1 MAYKFQEGNIAYIV
15 DNARFLREVIILRVT
30 RDFCTIR
37 YIDSRTMIKIRTSR
51 LYENKKEAEQS
62 IPFSA
67 RPKSSNWEY
76 YLLNRRIEKFKINH

>member
-1 MAYKFQEGNIAYIV
+1 MAYKFQQGNKAYIV

-37 YIDSRTMIKIRTSR
+37 YIDSRTIIKIRTNR
-51 LYENKKEAEQS
+51 LYANKKEAEQS

-76 YLLNRRIEKFKINH
+76 YFNH

>member
-1 MAYKFQEGNIAYIV
+1 MANKFQQGNKAYIV

-37 YIDSRTMIKIRTSR
+37 YIDSRTIIKIRTSR
-51 LYENKKEAEQS
+51 LYANKKEAEQS

-76 YLLNRRIEKFKINH
+76 YFNH

>member
-1 MAYKFQEGNIAYIV
+1 MAYKFQQGNKAYIV

-30 RDFCTIR
+30 RDFCTI
-37 YIDSRTMIKIRTSR
+37 IKIRTSR
-51 LYENKKEAEQS
+51 LYANKKEAEQS

-76 YLLNRRIEKFKINH
+76 YFNH

>member
-1 MAYKFQEGNIAYIV
+1 MFQQGNKAYIV

-37 YIDSRTMIKIRTSR
+37 YIDSRTIIKIRTSR
-51 LYENKKEAEQS
+51 LYANKKEAEQS

-76 YLLNRRIEKFKINH
+76 YFNH

>member
-1 MAYKFQEGNIAYIV
+1 MAYKFQQGNKAYIV

-37 YIDSRTMIKIRTSR
+37 YIDSRTIIKIRTSR
-51 LYENKKEAEQS
+51 LYANKKEAEQS

-76 YLLNRRIEKFKINH
+76 YFNH

>member
-1 MAYKFQEGNIAYIV
+1 MAYKFQQGNKAYIV

-37 YIDSRTMIKIRTSR
+37 YIDSRTIIKIRTSR
-51 LYENKKEAEQS
+51 LYANKKEAEQS

-67 RPKSSNWEY
+67 HPKSSNWEY
-76 YLLNRRIEKFKINH
+76 YFNH

>member
-1 MAYKFQEGNIAYIV
+1 MANKFQQGNKAYIV

-37 YIDSRTMIKIRTSR
+37 YIDSRTIIKIRTSR
-51 LYENKKEAEQS
+51 LYAEQS

-76 YLLNRRIEKFKINH
+76 YFNH

>member
-1 MAYKFQEGNIAYIV
+1 MAYKFQQGNKAYIV
-15 DNARFLREVIILRVT
+15 DNARFLHEVIILRVT

-37 YIDSRTMIKIRTSR
+37 YIDSRTIIKIRTSR
-51 LYENKKEAEQS
+51 LYAHKKEAEQS

-76 YLLNRRIEKFKINH
+76 YFNH

>member
-1 MAYKFQEGNIAYIV
+1 MANKFQQGNKAYIV

-37 YIDSRTMIKIRTSR
+37 YIDSRTIIKIRTSR
-51 LYENKKEAEQS
+51 LYANKKEAEQS
-62 IPFSA
+62 ISFSA

-76 YLLNRRIEKFKINH
+76 YFNH

>member
-1 MAYKFQEGNIAYIV
+1 MANKFQQGNKAYIV

-37 YIDSRTMIKIRTSR
+37 YIDSRTIIKIRTSR
-51 LYENKKEAEQS
+51 LYANKKEAEQS

-67 RPKSSNWEY
+67 RPKSSNCEY
-76 YLLNRRIEKFKINH
+76 YFNH

>member
-1 MAYKFQEGNIAYIV
+1 MANKFQQGNKAYIV
-15 DNARFLREVIILRVT
+15 DNARYLREVIILRVT

-37 YIDSRTMIKIRTSR
+37 YIDSRTIIKIRTSR
-51 LYENKKEAEQS
+51 LYANKKEAEQS

-76 YLLNRRIEKFKINH
+76 YFNH

>member
-1 MAYKFQEGNIAYIV
+1 MANKFQQGNKAYIV

-37 YIDSRTMIKIRTSR
+37 YIDSRTRIKIRTSR
-51 LYENKKEAEQS
+51 LYANKKEAEQS

-76 YLLNRRIEKFKINH
+76 YFNH

>member
-1 MAYKFQEGNIAYIV
+1 MANKFQQGNKAYIV

-37 YIDSRTMIKIRTSR
+37 YIDSRTIIKIRTSR
-51 LYENKKEAEQS
+51 LYAQS

-76 YLLNRRIEKFKINH
+76 YFNH

>member
-1 MAYKFQEGNIAYIV
+1 MFQQGNKAYIV
-15 DNARFLREVIILRVT
+15 DNARYLREVIILRVT

-37 YIDSRTMIKIRTSR
+37 YIDSRTIIKIRTSR
-51 LYENKKEAEQS
+51 LYANKKEAEQS

-76 YLLNRRIEKFKINH
+76 YFNH

>member
-1 MAYKFQEGNIAYIV
+1 MAYKFQQVNKAYIV

-37 YIDSRTMIKIRTSR
+37 YIDSRTIIKIRTSR
-51 LYENKKEAEQS
+51 LYANKKEAEQS

-76 YLLNRRIEKFKINH
+76 YFNH

>member
-1 MAYKFQEGNIAYIV
+1 MANKFQQGNKAYIV

-37 YIDSRTMIKIRTSR
+37 YIDSRT
-51 LYENKKEAEQS
+51 

-76 YLLNRRIEKFKINH
+76 YFNH

>member
-1 MAYKFQEGNIAYIV
+1 MANKFQQGNKAYIV

-37 YIDSRTMIKIRTSR
+37 YIDSRTIIKIRTSR
-51 LYENKKEAEQS
+51 LYASKKEAEQS

-76 YLLNRRIEKFKINH
+76 YFNH

>member
-1 MAYKFQEGNIAYIV
+1 MANKFQQGNKAYIV

-30 RDFCTIR
+30 RDRVTRDFCTIR
-37 YIDSRTMIKIRTSR
+37 YIDSRTIIKIRTSR
-51 LYENKKEAEQS
+51 LYANKKEAEQS

-76 YLLNRRIEKFKINH
+76 YFNH